1 MKGSVKLFIA
11 SLMVLAA
18 AIGFFAGSTFGNKC
32 PFKGDAPCERMMP
45 PPPGFDGKTP
55 PPNFDG
61 KTPPPPPG
69 MHKGPHG
76 PGMKGPHGKFGK
88 GPSPE
93 MMDSLLQVTPEQKAS
108 LEKQRN
114 KMDTSFKALREQKME
129 AEKAL
134 RTALDNGDDKKI
146 AEAKKNILTA
156 QEKMLDARITGS
168 KELSTILSK
177 DQLTKLHDFQ
187 KDMFK
192 KHHKGLKGGPHEG
205 PRGEFKPGQM
215 PPPPPQD

>member
-18 AIGFFAGSTFGNKC
+18 AIGFFAGSMLNKPC
-32 PFKGDAPCERMMP
+32 PKGPMAMEGMMPP

-61 KTPPPPPG
+61 KTPPPGFNGP
-69 MHKGPHG
+69 KRPHG
-76 PGMKGPHGKFGK
+76 EFGKGPHGKFGK

-114 KMDTSFKALREQKME
+114 KMDSSFKALREQKME